1 MAVYAAEVTAEE
13 SDMANDAEPDMD
25 ETPETDNASETDKE
39 DKTDVQD
46 MEQNVPVTDIEIS
59 DHEEKVE
66 VGKTINL
73 TATALPANATESTIT
88 FRSSDIN
95 IATVTSGGE
104 VKGISKGYVTIYVS
118 AGSIIKEERI
128 IMEQDKRVEDK
139 KVRFIL
145 LITQVVLWF
154 MVMVMEMVVLIVKQ
168 INVSE
173 HMLFLVSINLIT
185 IVTILINVHNYRK
198 NKKRM

>member
-1 MAVYAAEVTAEE
+1 
-13 SDMANDAEPDMD
+13 
-25 ETPETDNASETDKE
+25 
-39 DKTDVQD
+39 
-46 MEQNVPVTDIEIS
+46 
-59 DHEEKVE
+59 
-66 VGKTINL
+66 
-73 TATALPANATESTIT
+73 
-88 FRSSDIN
+88 
-95 IATVTSGGE
+95 
-104 VKGISKGYVTIYVS
+104 
-118 AGSIIKEERI
+118 
-128 IMEQDKRVEDK
+128 MEQDKRVEDK

-154 MVMVMEMVVLIVKQ
+154 MVMVMEMVVMIVKQ

>member
-1 MAVYAAEVTAEE
+1 
-13 SDMANDAEPDMD
+13 
-25 ETPETDNASETDKE
+25 
-39 DKTDVQD
+39 
-46 MEQNVPVTDIEIS
+46 
-59 DHEEKVE
+59 
-66 VGKTINL
+66 
-73 TATALPANATESTIT
+73 
-88 FRSSDIN
+88 
-95 IATVTSGGE
+95 
-104 VKGISKGYVTIYVS
+104 
-118 AGSIIKEERI
+118 
-128 IMEQDKRVEDK
+128 MEQDKRVEDK

-154 MVMVMEMVVLIVKQ
+154 MVMGMEMVVLIVKQ

>member
-1 MAVYAAEVTAEE
+1 
-13 SDMANDAEPDMD
+13 
-25 ETPETDNASETDKE
+25 
-39 DKTDVQD
+39 
-46 MEQNVPVTDIEIS
+46 
-59 DHEEKVE
+59 
-66 VGKTINL
+66 
-73 TATALPANATESTIT
+73 
-88 FRSSDIN
+88 
-95 IATVTSGGE
+95 
-104 VKGISKGYVTIYVS
+104 
-118 AGSIIKEERI
+118 
-128 IMEQDKRVEDK
+128 MEQDKRVEDK

-154 MVMVMEMVVLIVKQ
+154 MVMVMEMVDLIVKQ

>member
-1 MAVYAAEVTAEE
+1 
-13 SDMANDAEPDMD
+13 
-25 ETPETDNASETDKE
+25 
-39 DKTDVQD
+39 
-46 MEQNVPVTDIEIS
+46 
-59 DHEEKVE
+59 
-66 VGKTINL
+66 
-73 TATALPANATESTIT
+73 
-88 FRSSDIN
+88 
-95 IATVTSGGE
+95 
-104 VKGISKGYVTIYVS
+104 
-118 AGSIIKEERI
+118 
-128 IMEQDKRVEDK
+128 MEQDKRVEDK

-168 INVSE
+168 IKVSE

>member
-1 MAVYAAEVTAEE
+1 
-13 SDMANDAEPDMD
+13 
-25 ETPETDNASETDKE
+25 
-39 DKTDVQD
+39 
-46 MEQNVPVTDIEIS
+46 
-59 DHEEKVE
+59 
-66 VGKTINL
+66 
-73 TATALPANATESTIT
+73 
-88 FRSSDIN
+88 
-95 IATVTSGGE
+95 
-104 VKGISKGYVTIYVS
+104 
-118 AGSIIKEERI
+118 
-128 IMEQDKRVEDK
+128 MEQDKRVEDK

-173 HMLFLVSINLIT
+173 HMLFRVSINLIT

>member
-1 MAVYAAEVTAEE
+1 
-13 SDMANDAEPDMD
+13 
-25 ETPETDNASETDKE
+25 
-39 DKTDVQD
+39 
-46 MEQNVPVTDIEIS
+46 
-59 DHEEKVE
+59 
-66 VGKTINL
+66 
-73 TATALPANATESTIT
+73 
-88 FRSSDIN
+88 
-95 IATVTSGGE
+95 
-104 VKGISKGYVTIYVS
+104 
-118 AGSIIKEERI
+118 
-128 IMEQDKRVEDK
+128 MEQDKRVEDK
-139 KVRFIL
+139 KVRFKL

>member
-1 MAVYAAEVTAEE
+1 
-13 SDMANDAEPDMD
+13 
-25 ETPETDNASETDKE
+25 
-39 DKTDVQD
+39 
-46 MEQNVPVTDIEIS
+46 
-59 DHEEKVE
+59 
-66 VGKTINL
+66 
-73 TATALPANATESTIT
+73 
-88 FRSSDIN
+88 
-95 IATVTSGGE
+95 
-104 VKGISKGYVTIYVS
+104 
-118 AGSIIKEERI
+118 
-128 IMEQDKRVEDK
+128 MEQDKRVEDK

-154 MVMVMEMVVLIVKQ
+154 MVMVMVMEMVVLIVKQ

>member
-1 MAVYAAEVTAEE
+1 M
-13 SDMANDAEPDMD
+13 
-25 ETPETDNASETDKE
+25 
-39 DKTDVQD
+39 
-46 MEQNVPVTDIEIS
+46 
-59 DHEEKVE
+59 
-66 VGKTINL
+66 
-73 TATALPANATESTIT
+73 
-88 FRSSDIN
+88 
-95 IATVTSGGE
+95 
-104 VKGISKGYVTIYVS
+104 
-118 AGSIIKEERI
+118 I

>member
-1 MAVYAAEVTAEE
+1 MIYIKSCPV
-13 SDMANDAEPDMD
+13 ANRHGRKIMFRR
-25 ETPETDNASETDKE
+25 
-39 DKTDVQD
+39 
-46 MEQNVPVTDIEIS
+46 EQ
-59 DHEEKVE
+59 
-66 VGKTINL
+66 
-73 TATALPANATESTIT
+73 
-88 FRSSDIN
+88 
-95 IATVTSGGE
+95 
-104 VKGISKGYVTIYVS
+104 
-118 AGSIIKEERI
+118 ERI